1 MSRKDGGSSTGQLI
15 DYILRKDSK
24 EKVNEKYVY
33 FHNLLAKDRERILEE
48 FRLAE
53 EGRLYKGNNRVSVF
67 HSVLS
72 YGTHDRQLIS
82 DEVLYE
88 TARKYFELR
97 CPNSIGIAA
106 AHLEDDK
113 EYHLHFAL
121 AAVDFEGRSIRI
133 DRESFNQIKIEMQEW
148 HHTRFPFLQ
157 HSTIDFKNPSKN
169 IVSEKE
175 FRVKERGKSDKQVLK
190 EKLEQIFSQSKSRT
204 EWQEKIKSAELEVYT
219 RGKNSGIVHNGRNYR
234 MHTLGYTEEKLAEL
248 DKIEKSLEE
257 IKSIRGVSEKAREP
271 KLEDKEIVV
280 NFLKPE
286 LSQNIEPVI
295 DEEQEIEKD
304 ENDIEINFYPRTSS
318 FELEI

>member
-33 FHNLLAKDRERILEE
+33 FHNLLAKDRTRILEE

-67 HSVLS
+67 HEVLS

-82 DEVLYE
+82 EEVLYE
-88 TARKYFELR
+88 TAKKYFELR
-97 CPNSIGIAA
+97 CPNSVGLAA

-121 AAVDFEGRSIRI
+121 AAVDFEGKSIRI

-169 IVSEKE
+169 LVSDKE
-175 FRVKERGKSDKQVLK
+175 FRVKERGRSDKELLK

-204 EWQEKIKSAELEVYT
+204 EWQEKIKSAELETYI
-219 RGKNSGIVHNGRNYR
+219 RGKNQGIIFKDRVYR
-234 MHTLGYTEEKLAEL
+234 LNTLGFTEEKFAEL
-248 DKIEKSLEE
+248 DKIEKSMEE
-257 IKSIRGVSEKAREP
+257 LRSIRGGNEKQP
-271 KLEDKEIVV
+271 KLEDKDI
-280 NFLKPE
+280 
-286 LSQNIEPVI
+286 VI
-295 DEEQEIEKD
+295 DFVNPSNNQNVKEEMESESEEKD
-304 ENDIEINFYPRTSS
+304 PNDIDIDFYPRTSS

>member
-33 FHNLLAKDRERILEE
+33 FHNLLAKDRTRILEE

-67 HSVLS
+67 HEVLS

-82 DEVLYE
+82 EEVLYE
-88 TARKYFELR
+88 TAKKYFELR
-97 CPNSIGIAA
+97 CPNSVGLAA

-121 AAVDFEGRSIRI
+121 AAVDFEGKSIRI

-169 IVSEKE
+169 LVSDKE

-190 EKLEQIFSQSKSRT
+190 EQLEQIYSQSKSRA

-234 MHTLGYTEEKLAEL
+234 MQTLGYTEEKLAEL
-248 DKIEKSLEE
+248 DKIEKSMEE
-257 IKSIRGVSEKAREP
+257 LRSIRGGNEKQP
-271 KLEDKEIVV
+271 KLEDKDI
-280 NFLKPE
+280 
-286 LSQNIEPVI
+286 VI
-295 DEEQEIEKD
+295 DFVNPSNNQNVKEEMESESEEKD
-304 ENDIEINFYPRTSS
+304 PNDIDIDFYPRTSS